1 MFLLAQIQL
10 HDHPSVFGVA
20 KRIPTGS
27 ALFTNVVVN
36 ANLSLSHFPA
46 HSGVPDDFMKQLKQ
60 NRSL

>member
-20 KRIPTGS
+20 KRIPTS
-27 ALFTNVVVN
+27 ICSFHKCRCECQSILEP
-36 ANLSLSHFPA
+36 LSSTQR
-46 HSGVPDDFMKQLKQ
+46 VPDDFMKQLKQ

>member
-20 KRIPTGS
+20 KLIPTGY
-27 ALFTNVVVN
+27 ALFTNVAVN

-46 HSGVPDDFMKQLKQ
+46 HSGYPTT
-60 NRSL
+60 S